1 MNGPDGKRDFVYS
14 WLFTESL
21 QCSQYFVIILRLFQ
35 KVLFQMFS
43 WHLSLKNLD
52 CKSTEWWAAG
62 ELTADAQWRRRL
74 YLWSKKRNF
83 HSKLCLEVNSSLGSS
98 TMHISCEEGEQNM
111 NTLKYR
117 NMSCH
122 MCILITTQKRWRK
135 EVPGKE
141 GESEEREFQSSQN
154 HVVSSFNRSARS
166 QFYSLF
172 QQSKWIQQK
181 LFNWLGQINHFSWWK

>member
-141 GESEEREFQSSQN
+141 GESEEREFDVRRALKTTWSPLSIVQHGLSSTHYSN
-154 HVVSSFNRSARS
+154 RANEFNRS
-166 QFYSLF
+166 SLTG
-172 QQSKWIQQK
+172 SDK
-181 LFNWLGQINHFSWWK
+181 